1 MSTIHSQLP
10 YAPSLRMSESE
21 FVEWTN
27 NDASAEWV
35 GATDQSTGELTT
47 GEVILKMPVEGDH
60 DEIQALIRQV
70 IESLARR
77 RKLGKVRGPEFT
89 TRLTLKDKVVR
100 RDPDVMFIGNDKL
113 ANLKS
118 TVLEGPADLV
128 VEVVSPDSETRDFQ
142 SKFNEYQEAGV
153 LEYWIV
159 SPAYRRAY
167 LFVRNAASQKFE
179 QREVTAEGFLE
190 SAVIPG
196 LSFSLE
202 DFFAEERP
210 LAIDI
215 LKRIDPRLI

>member
-1 MSTIHSQLP
+1 
-10 YAPSLRMSESE
+10 
-21 FVEWTN
+21 
-27 NDASAEWV
+27 
-35 GATDQSTGELTT
+35 
-47 GEVILKMPVEGDH
+47 
-60 DEIQALIRQV
+60 
-70 IESLARR
+70 
-77 RKLGKVRGPEFT
+77 
-89 TRLTLKDKVVR
+89 
-100 RDPDVMFIGNDKL
+100 
-113 ANLKS
+113 
-118 TVLEGPADLV
+118 
-128 VEVVSPDSETRDFQ
+128 
-142 SKFNEYQEAGV
+142 